1 MQDLDRRS
9 ALALGLAAVAAPVL
23 VWPRSLAAQT
33 SDMEAVRTAH
43 AAHYTAFSARDIRAL
58 EAVWA
63 RGADV
68 TTMHPGSRAPLV
80 GWEAVRRSYEDQFS
94 SQFAEVA
101 ISMGDPRITVR
112 QDAAWVVGIETV
124 RGRRP
129 NGDAVDAATLATNIL
144 VKQDGRWLMAHHHAS
159 RMPPQ

>member
-1 MQDLDRRS
+1 
-9 ALALGLAAVAAPVL
+9 
-23 VWPRSLAAQT
+23 
-33 SDMEAVRTAH
+33 
-43 AAHYTAFSARDIRAL
+43 
-58 EAVWA
+58 
-63 RGADV
+63 
-68 TTMHPGSRAPLV
+68 
-80 GWEAVRRSYEDQFS
+80 
-94 SQFAEVA
+94 
-101 ISMGDPRITVR
+101 MGDPRITVR